1 MPSGGCILSGTT
13 VWAEPPWPGRSPR
26 RPPPALAWLAAWQG
40 SGGREGLCCPYTGLG
55 PVSRLLN
62 AARSYRGNWKNTGRR
77 PHPRARRVG
86 RPRFCG

>member
-40 SGGREGLCCPYTGLG
+40 SGGREGLCCPDTGLG
-55 PVSRLLN
+55 PVSRLLT

-77 PHPRARRVG
+77 PHPRARRIG
-86 RPRFCG
+86 RAHV